1 MHSVVRK
8 IELKKLCIN
17 LHALMQF
24 LSNFSVCVLIH
35 KKKSFTYEIKKEEK
49 DDFGTSIWQ

>member
-24 LSNFSVCVLIH
+24 LSIFSVST
-35 KKKSFTYEIKKEEK
+35 KKKKASLMRKKKKEK

>member
-35 KKKSFTYEIKKEEK
+35 KKEVSFLRDKKEK